1 MEPMQEEKKIG
12 FPDAFLWETHGIH
25 VGTGND
31 HVKHGIDDIEIITQ
45 EAINRA
51 HPNITFIIH
60 TPRMTRFRYEAE
72 KRTDIKFIRGHNA
85 YLDYPKKISNLKKK
99 FGHLINIK
107 YGIELEWL
115 GPDLGLQWN
124 RSKIFQAQD
133 ADFVIGSVHFS
144 REGIAYDGSL
154 EEAQR
159 LVEIRGGVEQ
169 YWGAYIE
176 EVIEMI
182 DSSWDMIQ
190 VIGHIDLPKLY
201 VPIPKP
207 LLELDTSKH
216 FLARRMRVLLEML
229 SEYNLALDINLAGIR
244 KKCGIY
250 PDVSILTRAKEL
262 NIPIAIGTD
271 AHSLKDLAKDYQ
283 VGIDY
288 ALDSGYKYYVS
299 FSKCIPEKHSL
310 IFGEEK
316 AEQYKV
322 LNLGIKMLNS
332 RFESSKQR
340 RIPKFSFG
348 GAFLELSDDHHNSTS
363 LGEYEAIRIRKGTKS
378 ITISHQK
385 PDKPFERV
393 KGLFSHHQDKA
404 GVLSILFNTLAS
416 EEINVDTAYLNSNDD
431 GTATAFLTLSGND
444 EQIRNAVDFV
454 KGTSGDN
461 FFDIYFGDNLEIP
474 DLKDGDNYLL
484 EVDGVDLPIAISS
497 QMLVTVHN
505 NVSGVLLI
513 LLSAMASQ
521 NINILDL
528 QLGHRG
534 NKGYAALGVDGNPRV
549 VRELLS
555 LLGDQFH
562 ETTHLHL
569 KH

>member
-1 MEPMQEEKKIG
+1 MQEENKMD
-12 FPDAFLWETHGIH
+12 FHDAFLWETHGIH

-124 RSKIFQAQD
+124 RSKIFQAED

-216 FLARRMRVLLEML
+216 FLARRMRVLLEMV

-250 PDVSILTRAKEL
+250 PDASILTRAKEL

-288 ALDSGYKYYVS
+288 ALNNGYKYYVS

-310 IFGEEK
+310 SLGEEK
-316 AEQYKV
+316 AGQYKV
-322 LNLGIKMLNS
+322 LNLGIEMLNR

-348 GAFLELSDDHHNSTS
+348 GAFSGLRDDHHNSTS

-385 PDKPFERV
+385 PDKPFEGV

-454 KGTSGDN
+454 KGTSGEY
-461 FFDIYFGDNLEIP
+461 FFDINFGDNLEIP
-474 DLKDGDNYLL
+474 DLKNGDNYLL

-497 QMLVTVHN
+497 QMIVTVHN

-521 NINILDL
+521 NINIIDL

-555 LLGDQFH
+555 HLGDQFH

>member
-1 MEPMQEEKKIG
+1 MQVEKKG
-12 FPDAFLWETHGIH
+12 NFPNVFLWETHGIH

-45 EAINRA
+45 EAINRK

-60 TPRMTRFRYEAE
+60 TPRMTRFRYDAE

-85 YLDYPKKISNLKKK
+85 YLNYPKKISNLKKK

-190 VIGHIDLPKLY
+190 VVGHIDLPKLY
-201 VPIPKP
+201 VPLPEP
-207 LLELDTSKH
+207 LLQLDTSKH

-250 PDVSILTRAKEL
+250 PDASILSRAKEL

-271 AHSLKDLAKDYQ
+271 AHSLNDLAKDYQ

-288 ALDSGYKYYVS
+288 ALENYYKYYVS

-310 IFGEEK
+310 RLGEEK

-322 LNLGIKMLNS
+322 LNLGIKMLNR

-348 GAFLELSDDHHNSTS
+348 GTFSDLADDHHNSTS

-378 ITISHQK
+378 IAISHQK
-385 PDKPFERV
+385 PEKPLGQV
-393 KGLFSHHQDKA
+393 KGLFSHHLDQP

-416 EEINVDTAYLNSNDD
+416 EEINVDTAYLNSNED
-431 GTATAFLTLSGND
+431 GTATAFLTLSGTD

-454 KGTSGDN
+454 KGTSGE
-461 FFDIYFGDNLEIP
+461 FFKSIHFGDQLVIP
-474 DLKDGDNYLL
+474 ELKNGDNYLL
-484 EVDGVDLPIAISS
+484 EFDGVDLPIAISS
-497 QMLVTVHN
+497 QMLVTIHN

-513 LLSAMASQ
+513 LLSALASQ
-521 NINILDL
+521 QINVLDL

-534 NKGYAALGVDGNPRV
+534 NKGYAALGVEGNPRV
-549 VRELLS
+549 VRDLLS
-555 LLGDQFH
+555 QLGDQFH
-562 ETTHLHL
+562 ETTHLLL
-569 KH
+569 K

>member
-1 MEPMQEEKKIG
+1 MIEENKTD
-12 FPDAFLWETHGIH
+12 FSDAFLWETHGIH

-45 EAINRA
+45 EAINRGY
-51 HPNITFIIH
+51 PNITFIIH
-60 TPRMTRFRYEAE
+60 TPRMTRFRYDAE
-72 KRTDIKFIRGHNA
+72 RRTDIKFIRGHNA
-85 YLDYPKKISNLKKK
+85 YLDYPNKIANLKKK
-99 FGHLINIK
+99 FGHQINIK

-124 RSKIFQAQD
+124 RSKIFQAQK

-159 LVEIRGGVEQ
+159 LVKLRGGVEQ
-169 YWGAYIE
+169 YWGGYIE
-176 EVIEMI
+176 ELIEMI

-190 VIGHIDLPKLY
+190 VIGHLDLPKLY

-216 FLARRMRVLLEML
+216 FLARRMRVLLEMI
-229 SEYNLALDINLAGIR
+229 SEYNLALDINLAGKR

-250 PDVSILTRAKEL
+250 PDKAILSRAKEL
-262 NIPIAIGTD
+262 NIPVAIGTD
-271 AHSLKDLAKDYQ
+271 AHSLNDLGKDYQ

-288 ALDSGYKYYVS
+288 ALDNGYKYYVS
-299 FSKCIPEKHSL
+299 FAKCIPEKHSL
-310 IFGEEK
+310 SFGEKK

-322 LNLGIKMLNS
+322 LNLGIEMLNR

-348 GAFLELSDDHHNSTS
+348 GAFNDLMEDHHNSTS

-378 ITISHQK
+378 IAISHQK
-385 PDKPFERV
+385 PVKPFERAR
-393 KGLFSHHQDKA
+393 GLFSHHKDKA

-431 GTATAFLTLSGND
+431 GTATAFLTLTGND
-444 EQIRNAVDFV
+444 EQIRNAVEFV

-461 FFDIYFGDNLEIP
+461 FFEIRFGDNLEVP

-497 QMLVTVHN
+497 QMLVTIHN

-521 NINILDL
+521 NINVIDL

-534 NKGYAALGVDGNPRV
+534 NKGYAALGVDGNPRI

-555 LLGDQFH
+555 QLGDQFH

>member
-1 MEPMQEEKKIG
+1 MRIAEKG
-12 FPDAFLWETHGIH
+12 EGVPDAFIWETHGIH

-31 HVKHGIDDIEIITQ
+31 HVKHGIDEIEEITR
-45 EAINRA
+45 EAIKRG

-60 TPRMTRFRYEAE
+60 TPRMTRFRYDAE

-85 YLDYPKKISNLKKK
+85 YLDYPKKISSLKKK
-99 FGHLINIK
+99 FGHQINIK

-144 REGIAYDGSL
+144 REGIAYDGSP
-154 EEAQR
+154 EEAQK
-159 LVEIRGGVEQ
+159 LVEMRGGVEQ
-169 YWGAYIE
+169 YWGGYIE

-182 DSSWDMIQ
+182 DASWDMIQ

-201 VPIPKP
+201 VPMPKP

-216 FLARRMRVLLEML
+216 FLARRMRVLLEMV
-229 SEYNLALDINLAGIR
+229 SEYNLALDVNLAGIR
-244 KKCGIY
+244 KGCGIY
-250 PDVSILTRAKEL
+250 PDKSIVSRAKDL

-271 AHSLKDLAKDYQ
+271 AHALKDLAKDYQ
-283 VGIDY
+283 LGLDY
-288 ALDSGYKYYVS
+288 ALENGYKHYLS
-299 FSKCIPEKHSL
+299 FSKRIPEKHPL
-310 IFGEEK
+310 
-316 AEQYKV
+316 EQGGDKTAKYKV
-322 LNLGIKMLNS
+322 LNLGIEMLNL
-332 RFESSKQR
+332 RFESTKQR

-348 GAFLELSDDHHNSTS
+348 GSFLDLLNDHHNSTS
-363 LGEYEAIRIRKGTKS
+363 LGEYDAIRIRKGTKS
-378 ITISHQK
+378 VTISHQK
-385 PDKPFERV
+385 PEKPQERV
-393 KGLFSHHQDKA
+393 KGLFSHHLDQP

-431 GTATAFLTLSGND
+431 GTATAFLTLSGTD
-444 EQIRNAVDFV
+444 GQIRNAVDFV
-454 KGTSGDN
+454 KGTSGDY
-461 FFDIYFGDNLEIP
+461 FKDIQFGDDLLVP
-474 DLKDGDNYLL
+474 DLKDGDHYLL

-497 QMLVTVHN
+497 QMLVTIHN

-513 LLSAMASQ
+513 LLSALASQ
-521 NINILDL
+521 NINVMDL

-555 LLGDQFH
+555 MLGDQFH
-562 ETTHLHL
+562 ETTHLVL
-569 KH
+569 KD

>member
-1 MEPMQEEKKIG
+1 MQEENKMDV
-12 FPDAFLWETHGIH
+12 PNAFLWETHGIH

-31 HVKHGIDDIEIITQ
+31 HVKHGIDDIESITQ
-45 EAINRA
+45 EAINRKY
-51 HPNITFIIH
+51 PNITFIIH

-72 KRTDIKFIRGHNA
+72 KRTAIKFIRGHNA
-85 YLDYPKKISNLKKK
+85 YLDYPGKISNLKKK

-190 VIGHIDLPKLY
+190 VVGHIDLPKLY
-201 VPIPKP
+201 VPMPEP
-207 LLELDTSKH
+207 LLQLDTSKH
-216 FLARRMRVLLEML
+216 FLARRMRVLLEMV

-250 PDVSILTRAKEL
+250 PDASILSRAKEL

-271 AHSLKDLAKDYQ
+271 AHSLNDLGKDYQ
-283 VGIDY
+283 RGCDY
-288 ALDSGYKYYVS
+288 ALENAYKHYVS

-310 IFGEEK
+310 SLGEEK
-316 AEQYKV
+316 TEQYKV
-322 LNLGIKMLNS
+322 LNLGIKMLNR

-348 GAFLELSDDHHNSTS
+348 GSFLALMPDHHNSTS
-363 LGEYEAIRIRKGTKS
+363 LGEYEALRIRKGTKS

-385 PDKPFERV
+385 PEKPFEQV

-454 KGTSGDN
+454 KGTSGDK
-461 FFDIYFGDNLEIP
+461 FIDIHFGDHLEVP
-474 DLKDGDNYLL
+474 ELKDGDNYLL

-497 QMLVTVHN
+497 QMIVTVHN

-521 NINILDL
+521 NINIMDL

-534 NKGYAALGVDGNPRV
+534 HKGYAALGVDGDSGV
-549 VRELLS
+549 VRDLLS
-555 LLGDQFH
+555 HLGDQFH
-562 ETTHLHL
+562 ETTHLRL
-569 KH
+569 K